1 MKNSNLVT
9 YFTIAL
15 SGWFWLKNKSD
26 CQTFNKNQQSDYPVK
41 LFKKNF
47 RIKPQEIILFGRD
60 TSSWNIND
68 QGLVITNVGIYHIE
82 NNSRPNDIQFIPW
95 SDIQDVQYN
104 KKLSVFLFKL
114 KDHKQITIVSYEF
127 FKKRDLD
134 SWVCPLL
141 AKYLVKL
148 ASLDDKR
155 KNDNDSKESQ
165 IALERICPS
174 CGGIIGTTTFT
185 SDKFDSF
192 EGHGRIYGKPFVP
205 KNHLDMLAWYTI
217 IDRQLVVIEDID
229 GDPLA
234 LMAGTEAFS
243 HKRCKECDR
252 IWDMLD
258 ETSAILSSNSETL
271 IQKFASYIEE
281 MDVLS
286 DKEHRW
292 IMSLIKSQLYCYK
305 YLKQRNSE
313 NNHNKEYFQSYSDN
327 LKKMK
332 RYHTKNTYLLS
343 YEEKLRTEMSNSIQK
358 FSFCDGII
366 SALEFS
372 VDEQKYLEAYY
383 NFLVDGTISD
393 TNRRKLERKRNS
405 LGISKMEAGEL
416 EAILT
421 IKMNENHKLTDEV

>member
-9 YFTIAL
+9 YFTTAL
-15 SGWFWLKNKSD
+15 SGWFWLKNNSD
-26 CQTFNKNQQSDYPVK
+26 CQTFNKNQQSDYPVE

-68 QGLVITNVGIYHIE
+68 QGLVITNVGIYRIE
-82 NNSRPNDIQFIPW
+82 NNNRPDNIQFIPW
-95 SDIQDVQYN
+95 ADIQDVQYN

-114 KDHKQITIVSYEF
+114 KGRKPITIVSYEF

-155 KNDNDSKESQ
+155 NNDKDSKEPQ
-165 IALERICPS
+165 IAIERTCPS
-174 CGGIIGTTTFT
+174 CGGIIETITLTHDNWN
-185 SDKFDSF
+185 SFD
-192 EGHGRIYGKPFVP
+192 GHGRIYGNPFIVDQ
-205 KNHLDMLAWYTI
+205 HLDMLTWYTI
-217 IDRQLVVIEDID
+217 IDRQLLVIEDLNEAPIV
-229 GDPLA
+229 
-234 LMAGTEAFS
+234 LMAGSDSFS
-243 HKRCKECDR
+243 HKRCKKCDHV
-252 IWDMLD
+252 WDMLD
-258 ETSAILSSNSETL
+258 ETNAILSSNNETL
-271 IQKFASYIEE
+271 IQKYTFYIEE
-281 MDVLS
+281 MNYS
-286 DKEHRW
+286 SNKEDRW
-292 IMSLIKSQLYCYK
+292 IMSLIKSQLYCHE
-305 YLKQRNSE
+305 YLKQRNDKNSK
-313 NNHNKEYFQSYSDN
+313 NNEYYQSYSDT

-366 SALEFS
+366 SASEFS
-372 VDEQKYLEAYY
+372 ENELKYIEAYY
-383 NFLVDGTISD
+383 DFLVDGSISD
-393 TNRRKLERKRNS
+393 SNRRKLERKRDS

-416 EAILT
+416 EAILQ
-421 IKMNENHKLTDEV
+421 IKLNENLKP